1 MKPQDSGVAS
11 FKRLVNDLTRPKTA
25 TQKGQTTRQQKKAR
39 HDRFLARLP

>member
-25 TQKGQTTRQQKKAR
+25 TQKRQTTRQKKAK